1 MRRTNIRHRAR
12 SREISVSG
20 LVRETERMKAMREF
34 VGIRRERSGCP
45 DAVECVRNLRRD
57 DRLDRLNER

>member
-1 MRRTNIRHRAR
+1 
-12 SREISVSG
+12 
-20 LVRETERMKAMREF
+20 MKAMREF

>member
-1 MRRTNIRHRAR
+1 
-12 SREISVSG
+12 
-20 LVRETERMKAMREF
+20 MKAMREF

-57 DRLDRLNER
+57 DRLDRLNERDRFGLSFARD